1 VSLIPRSRRGSL
13 WRFAAAAV
21 IVILFTA
28 TTTAVA
34 GLLQF
39 KQAAQ
44 EIAVTPAI
52 KHAQVTIANPGAPQT
67 LLLIGSDHRAGEPF
81 RAANTDTMMLVRVDP
96 NSTTINLLSL
106 PRDLKVD
113 IPGYGIAKLNAA
125 YSLGGPNLLLKTIQA
140 NGFPG
145 LHVNHM
151 IDVNFKGFSDL
162 VDAIGCVYTDVDHRY
177 YNNTAT
183 DGYSSIDIQPGYQRL
198 CGANQSISGAL
209 AFVRFRHLD
218 TDIVRNARQQ
228 DFVRWAKDE
237 YSQSTLLAEHDK
249 LLKVFGEN
257 TQTDPDLHTA
267 DGVENLFT
275 LLAFS
280 AGHTIKSI
288 PFPAILL
295 PCPSPPPGAS
305 SAVQQT
311 PCYVTA
317 DPAAEQQVFDEFM
330 KPTLPAPPK
339 PAAPAATGTTGPPA
353 PTGTTGPPAPH
364 HTTRTPPDVIGDLGD
379 GKAQAAALGNLGMPI
394 YVPGKIFAGSQYC
407 TADST
412 ACPVE
417 EGQAPAQIGIAGG
430 YPRGYLIHDESGQPH
445 VAYRMTL
452 VINSVLGEYYGIQG
466 TTWQTPP
473 ILNNPTATRFVAGK
487 QLMLYANGGKLSVV
501 AWRTPQGVYWV
512 SNTLADTIGNSQMV
526 AIAASFKPVP

>member
-1 VSLIPRSRRGSL
+1 VSLIPGSRRGSL

-44 EIAVTPAI
+44 ELSATPAI
-52 KHAQVTIANPGAPQT
+52 KHAPVTIANPGDPQT

-81 RAANTDTMMLVRVDP
+81 SAANTDTMLLVRIDP

-106 PRDLKVD
+106 PRDLRVD

-125 YSLGGPNLLLKTIQA
+125 YSVGGPNLLLKTIQA
-140 NGFPG
+140 NGFPS
-145 LHVNHM
+145 LHANHI
-151 IDVNFKGFSDL
+151 IDVNFKGFSEL
-162 VDAIGCVYTDVDHRY
+162 VDAIGCVYTDVDRRY
-177 YNNTAT
+177 YNNTAN
-183 DGYSSIDIQPGYQRL
+183 DNYSSIDIQPGYQRL
-198 CGANQSISGAL
+198 CGDNQSISGAL

-228 DFVRWAKDE
+228 DFLRWAKDE
-237 YSQSTLLAEHDK
+237 YSQSTLISEHDT
-249 LLKVFGEN
+249 LLKIFGQN
-257 TQTDPDLHTA
+257 TQTDANLHSP

-275 LLAFS
+275 LIAFS

-295 PCPSPPPGAS
+295 PCAPAPRGAS

-317 DPAAEQQVFDEFM
+317 DPAAEQQALSEFM
-330 KPTLPAPPK
+330 RPTVAPPVK
-339 PAAPAATGTTGPPA
+339 PAAPA
-353 PTGTTGPPAPH
+353 PTGTTGPAAPR
-364 HTTRTPPDVIGDLGD
+364 HTPSAPSDLIGDLGD

-394 YVPGKIFAGSQYC
+394 YVAGKIVAGSQYC
-407 TADST
+407 TSNT
-412 ACPVE
+412 IACPVE
-417 EGQAPAQIGIAGG
+417 EGQAPAQIGIASG
-430 YPRGYLIHDESGQPH
+430 YPRGYMIHDESGGAH

-452 VINSVLGEYYGIQG
+452 VINSLQGEYYGIQG

-473 ILNNPTATRFVAGK
+473 ILNHPTATRSIGGK
-487 QLMLYANGGKLSVV
+487 QLLLYANGGKLSVV
-501 AWRTPQGVYWV
+501 AWHTPQGVYWV
-512 SNTLADTIGNSQMV
+512 SNTLTDSIANSEMV
-526 AIAASFKPVP
+526 AIAASLKQAP